1 MIDSPASVHVP
12 VLPTDVMASLE
23 VAPGKVIVDGT
34 FGGGGHARML
44 AAALGSSG
52 TLIGFDRDPGAIA
65 RFGSRFMDELA
76 QWPENQRPTVELI
89 CDSYHRLP
97 FHLQRLGIEA
107 VDGVLLDLGLS
118 SDQLNDQ
125 QRGFSFQ
132 TEGELDLRFDP
143 TSGQSAAELLMEL
156 PEKEIADLIYRYGE
170 ERCSRRIARQIVARR
185 KARRPVRTVT
195 DLAELVRRCV
205 RRSKNHRIDP
215 ATRTFQA
222 LRIAVNQELRIVEQ
236 SLQDFPASII
246 QGGRFAVI
254 SFHSLE
260 DRLAK
265 HAFREDPRLE
275 TITRKPIVASDHE
288 SQENPRARSAKLR
301 VAKRITPPP
310 GPTPPFGGSL

>member
-1 MIDSPASVHVP
+1 MIDSNPSVHVP
-12 VLPTDVMASLE
+12 VLPSEVMASLE
-23 VAPGKVIVDGT
+23 VSPGKVIVDGT
-34 FGGGGHARML
+34 FGGGGHARL
-44 AAALGSSG
+44 FAAALGDQG
-52 TLIGFDRDPGAIA
+52 TLIGIDRDPSAIE
-65 RFGSRFMDELA
+65 RFGARFMDELA
-76 QWPENQRPTVELI
+76 QWPEEQRPAVELI

-97 FHLQRLGIEA
+97 FHLQRLGIGP

-132 TEGELDLRFDP
+132 TEGDLDLRFDP
-143 TSGQSAAELLMEL
+143 TSGRSAAELLMDL

-170 ERCSRRIARQIVARR
+170 ERCSRRIARQIVERR
-185 KARRPVRTVT
+185 KARQPVQTVT
-195 DLAELVRRCV
+195 ELAELVRRCV

-236 SLQDFPASII
+236 SLQDLPESIAP
-246 QGGRFAVI
+246 GGRFAVI

-275 TITRKPIVASDHE
+275 VITRKPIVASDQE
-288 SQENPRARSAKLR
+288 NQENPRARSAKLR
-301 VAKRITPPP
+301 VAKRVVPPP
-310 GPTPPFGGSL
+310 DPTAML